1 MVTLPVLGLPDF
13 TQPFIVETDAYGNGL
28 RVVLMEN
35 HRPLAFFS
43 QVLPPRAKGKSIY
56 ERELMAIVF
65 TTPKWR
71 HIC

>member
-13 TQPFIVETDAYGNGL
+13 TQPFIVEMDAYGNGL
-28 RVVLMEN
+28 RVVLLEN
-35 HRPLAFFS
+35 HRPLTFFS
-43 QVLPPRAKGKSIY
+43 QVLPLRAKGKSIY